1 MCSCE
6 TLQEE
11 YPNLKDVFE
20 FLKKIYLDS
29 DILPEQM
36 RTYTDGL
43 VSNSAALD
51 NYFSNE
57 IPVFMKIYTP
67 SSLLEGAIGVVLL
80 TGIPNI

>member
-29 DILPEQM
+29 DILPEPDENLYRWSGKQFGC
-36 RTYTDGL
+36 TC
-43 VSNSAALD
+43 
-51 NYFSNE
+51 
-57 IPVFMKIYTP
+57 
-67 SSLLEGAIGVVLL
+67 
-80 TGIPNI
+80 